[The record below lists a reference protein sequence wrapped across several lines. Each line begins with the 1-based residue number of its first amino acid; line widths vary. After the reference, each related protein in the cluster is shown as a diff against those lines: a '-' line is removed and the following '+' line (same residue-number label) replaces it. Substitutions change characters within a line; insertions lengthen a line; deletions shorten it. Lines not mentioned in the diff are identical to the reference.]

1 MCTNRTG
8 AKMQKRLSMV
18 VEGMRI
24 KEGKMRID
32 TPYVTQGLMNLDIVL
47 AEVI

>member
-8 AKMQKRLSMV
+8 GKMHKRLSMV
-18 VEGMRI
+18 VKGMRI
-24 KEGKMRID
+24 KMGKMRID
-32 TPYVTQGLMNLDIVL
+32 APYVTQGLMNLDIVL